1 MHWLAIVFLVIKAID
16 NICNNAIVLGTGS
29 YKSLLGYLCGTAC
42 NIFAWI
48 YVLNYV
54 IHN

>member
-1 MHWLAIVFLVIKAID
+1 MHWLAIVFLVLKALND
-16 NICNNAIVLGTGS
+16 VCNNANALDKHKYS
-29 YKSLLGYLCGTAC
+29 SLLGFLLGSFA

-54 IHN
+54 IRN